1 MGVTLFALLAF
12 GVLTAASASA
22 AVTFLLAEWLVG
34 STAVTTELLTES
46 TGELLLE
53 DTALKSALLCSGILD
68 GWVGPNSLDYIS
80 EVLSL
85 SAGLIAATAL
95 GGTSPRL
102 KCEVQEGC
110 APGAAAEVVAINLG
124 WETEVELMEDGG
136 STFFVVLFTSTN
148 GSKTVGWTAECT
160 IAGVR
165 AEDACTTPQAAAELT
180 LEGMNLLANF
190 SEAFTEL
197 AELKLANCS
206 VGGTEKGVVES
217 MTPGTIALNEGGELT
232 ASSEGVVS

>member
-12 GVLTAASASA
+12 GVLTVASASA

-34 STAVTTELLTES
+34 GNGISTELLTEA

-53 DTALKSALLCSGILD
+53 DTALKSKLLCSGILD

-85 SAGLIAATAL
+85 SAGPIATTML
-95 GGTSPRL
+95 PIGTPPRL
-102 KCEVQEGC
+102 KCEIQEGC
-110 APGAAAEVVAINLG
+110 TATFAAEVVAINLG

-136 STFFVVLFTSTN
+136 STFFVILFTSNN
-148 GSKTVGWTAECT
+148 GSLSVGWTAECT

-165 AEDACTTPQAAAELT
+165 AEDACTVTQAAAELT
-180 LEGMNLLANF
+180 LEGTNLLANF
-190 SEAFTEL
+190 SDAFTEL

-206 VGGTEKGVVES
+206 VGGTEKGIV
-217 MTPGTIALNEGGELT
+217 TGGGITALNEGGELT